1 MTGAYLIG
9 AVTCMIGDFV
19 GLHIALIANTR
30 TVKMTTKSMESG
42 FKTAMSA
49 GWAIGF
55 SIVSLGVLSLILVI
69 VSFRAAFLKRGAT
82 IEIYGDLFMAIAGFA
97 LGASVVSLFGRV
109 GGGIFNKAADVGVE
123 LSSAKYSSDPLKNP
137 GVIADYVGDNVGDVV
152 GGASDM
158 FASFAEAVC
167 ATMVLTTGAPGL
179 LDCKTSLYLP
189 ILIFVGGIL
198 ISLLTVYIA
207 SMVTHGDSEDKV
219 ERILKNQPFV
229 CVVLMTPLLLGLC
242 FFCLPPQIQFLS
254 EAFVTTRSQV
264 FACALFGLWGGYF
277 IGLSSEFFTS
287 HDYYPIQE
295 VAQSCHTGSATDIIY
310 GLALGYMSTIF
321 PVIVI
326 ITIIYVSYI
335 CAGMYGI
342 GIAACGMFSTLA
354 IILSVT
360 AYCPITDNA
369 SGLIK
374 LSKLENASIKADE
387 LHAAGKVISA
397 HGRCFALGGATL
409 VALALF
415 GAFSLRTKV
424 DVVDLLQP
432 IQFAGLVIGAMI
444 PYAFSAQILGS
455 VSNAASALTEEI
467 ASQSKKNTLS
477 FKRCIKECSS
487 ASLKGIICPA
497 MIVVGVPIIAGIC
510 LGAEAICGLLAGTI
524 VSGVQVGISFV
535 NSGVA
540 WDNAKKYIEG
550 NKSSINFR

>member
-1 MTGAYLIG
+1 
-9 AVTCMIGDFV
+9 
-19 GLHIALIANTR
+19 
-30 TVKMTTKSMESG
+30 
-42 FKTAMSA
+42 MSA

-55 SIVSLGVLSLILVI
+55 SIVSFGVLSLILVI
-69 VSFRAAFLKRGAT
+69 VSFRTAFFKHGIS
-82 IEIYGDLFMAIAGFA
+82 IERYGDLTMAIAGFA

-158 FASFAEAVC
+158 LASFAESVC
-167 ATMVLTTGAPGL
+167 ATMVLAIASPEL
-179 LDCKTSLYLP
+179 LESKTAFYLP
-189 ILIFVGGIL
+189 ILIFVGGI
-198 ISLLTVYIA
+198 IVSLLTVQIA

-229 CVVLMTPLLLGLC
+229 CVVLMTPLLLALC
-242 FFCLPPQIQFLS
+242 FFCLPPQMQFLGES
-254 EAFVTTRSQV
+254 FVTTRSQV
-264 FACALFGLWGGYF
+264 FACGLFGLWGGYF

-321 PVIVI
+321 PVVVI

-342 GIAACGMFSTLA
+342 GIAACGMFSTIA

-374 LSKLENASIKADE
+374 LSKLENASVKADE

-397 HGRCFALGGATL
+397 HGRCFSLGGATL

-415 GAFSLRTKV
+415 GAFTLRSKV

-432 IQFAGLVIGAMI
+432 IQFSGLIIGAMI

-455 VSNAASALTEEI
+455 VTNAASALTDEI
-467 ASQSKKNTLS
+467 AKQAQKNTLS
-477 FKRCIKECSS
+477 FKSCIKECTS
-487 ASLKGIICPA
+487 ASLKGIVCPA
-497 MIVVGVPIIAGIC
+497 IIVAGVPIMAGIC
-510 LGAEAICGLLAGTI
+510 FGAEAICGLLAGNI
-524 VSGVQVGISFV
+524 VSGVQIGISFV

-550 NKSSINFR
+550 N